1 MGTFYKCVLF
11 SFCIILFLLFFFL
24 SLLLV
29 SGFCALQCGKIEERH
44 SELRELNTFALTLQ

>member
-11 SFCIILFLLFFFL
+11 SFCIILFLFCLLL
-24 SLLLV
+24 SLFLV
-29 SGFCALQCGKIEERH
+29 SGVCVLQCGKIEERH